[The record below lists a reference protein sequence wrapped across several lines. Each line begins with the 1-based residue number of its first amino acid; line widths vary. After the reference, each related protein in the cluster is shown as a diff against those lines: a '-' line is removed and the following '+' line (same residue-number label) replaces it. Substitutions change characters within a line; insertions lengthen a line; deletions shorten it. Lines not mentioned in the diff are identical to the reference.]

1 MFFQYFQI
9 GTRIDPDAIAILDN
23 FMAGGVVQHHI
34 GYGIPQFQSHVA
46 SPALDPFG
54 SKGSKLLTSRQVS
67 GRRVLRCCSTPCAR
81 VGVLDPVGRTSRA
94 WQGAGLTIESMW
106 IYLSSKRQPANN
118 ASIHQKTELASLE
131 YDNGSFCV
139 CNHPKHVWNIMELYG
154 PPFSA

>member
-1 MFFQYFQI
+1 
-9 GTRIDPDAIAILDN
+9 
-23 FMAGGVVQHHI
+23 
-34 GYGIPQFQSHVA
+34 
-46 SPALDPFG
+46 LDPFG
-54 SKGSKLLTSRQVS
+54 SIWGQSSRQVS

-106 IYLSSKRQPANN
+106 IYLSSTNN
-118 ASIHQKTELASLE
+118 ASIHQKTELTSLE

-139 CNHPKHVWNIMELYG
+139 CNHPKHVWNILELYG